1 MNLYFAMTKEK
12 AYISAINGTYIDS
25 YLNYDMLGDFS
36 NAYTFLDK
44 SDNVIATISPSEELR
59 VAPMGP
65 GFYLVTDVATGE
77 DVQIE
82 LHQTQPFTIR
92 G

>member
-44 SDNVIATISPSEELR
+44 SGNVIATISPSEELR

-65 GFYLVTDVATGE
+65 GFFLISTIDGEEVQVELV
-77 DVQIE
+77 
-82 LHQTQPFTIR
+82 QTQHYTIR
-92 G
+92 K